1 MTPIPLLDLSLLY
14 ERQRDEIR
22 AAIDRVLEKQAFIL
36 GDEVSAFEDE
46 VLAYIGAPGHA
57 AIGVANGSDAIV
69 LALRALGIGPGDE
82 VVCPA
87 YSFTSTATSVSLV
100 GATPVFADVEADS
113 LNLDAARAVE
123 RLTPRTRAVIA
134 VHLYG
139 RAADVPALRAAL
151 TTAGRDDVAVIEDA
165 AQALG
170 ARVDDRAVGTL
181 GDLMTTSFFPS
192 KNLGGFGDGGLVV
205 CGDAEVG
212 ERVRTLRAHGARQKY
227 YAELIGQNSRLDALQ
242 AAILRVKLPALDG
255 WCDERRENA
264 ARYRELLADL
274 PADRVQLPAD
284 DAGGR
289 YRHIYNQFN
298 LLVDE
303 RDALQ
308 DWLSEAGI
316 GTAVYYPHTLPAQP
330 CYADLGYAPADTPVA
345 TRAAAQSLAIPVYP
359 GLTTEQQDR
368 VAARISAFFAR

>member
-205 CGDAEVG
+205 CEDAEVG

-298 LLVDE
+298 LLVEE

-308 DWLSEAGI
+308 DWLSEVGI

-330 CYADLGYAPADTPVA
+330 CYADLGYAPDDTPIA